1 MSYKT
6 FKNLLY
12 QSRKRSFS
20 QADINFIKKIANT
33 TDKPKPSDKKPK
45 IEQNSGEKPP
55 LSLTFI
61 GNLDQP
67 FQLNDPKNKQYLRKK
82 LEHAAPQWSIHVQ
95 FIHLIIATNQDL
107 KTAQKT
113 IKALP
118 DIEKNT
124 PIGALVFLP
133 GADTVVSVF
142 SELIT
147 EVLKKVTPIVTVGTL
162 TLIDEDLSSKS
173 DEEVVSFQAYML
185 SLHTMFLQKCPRVN
199 IINLMQPAEFRP
211 KTKTTSFLD
220 RMAGRIKP
228 LIPDVN
234 SYKTV
239 VKEKAA
245 QAANGV
251 IDFGNAEQQQAFKN
265 LGAKTQASTAL
276 YLRSASQS
284 K

>member
-1 MSYKT
+1 MYH
-6 FKNLLY
+6 
-12 QSRKRSFS
+12 SRKRTFS
-20 QADINFIKKIANT
+20 QAEISFIKKITKT
-33 TDKPKPSDKKPK
+33 TDKPKTDQNNQKKPK
-45 IEQNSGEKPP
+45 TEQNSGEKPP

-67 FQLNDPKNKQYLRKK
+67 FQLNDPKNKQYLRAK
-82 LEHAAPQWSIHVQ
+82 LEHAAPQWNIHVQ

-113 IKALP
+113 IKALA

-124 PIGALVFLP
+124 PIGALIFLP
-133 GADTVVSVF
+133 GEDTQFAVF

-147 EVLKKVTPIVTVGTL
+147 EVLKKITPIVTIGAL
-162 TLIDEDLSSKS
+162 TLVDEDLSSKT
-173 DEEVVSFQAYML
+173 DAEVVTYQAYML
-185 SLHTMFLQKCPRVN
+185 GLYTMFLQKCPRVN
-199 IINLMQPAEFRP
+199 IINLMQPGEFRP

-228 LIPDVN
+228 LIPDVK

-239 VKEKAA
+239 VKEQAA

-265 LGAKTQASTAL
+265 LGPKTQANTAL
-276 YLRSASQS
+276 YLRSSSQS

>member
-1 MSYKT
+1 
-6 FKNLLY
+6 LY
-12 QSRKRSFS
+12 HSRKRTFS
-20 QADINFIKKIANT
+20 QAEISFIKKITKT
-33 TDKPKPSDKKPK
+33 TDKPKTDQNNQKKPK
-45 IEQNSGEKPP
+45 TEQNSGEKPP

-67 FQLNDPKNKQYLRKK
+67 FQLNDPKNKQYLRAK
-82 LEHAAPQWSIHVQ
+82 LEHAAPQWNIHVQ

-113 IKALP
+113 IKALA

-124 PIGALVFLP
+124 PIGALIFLP
-133 GADTVVSVF
+133 GEDTQFAVF

-147 EVLKKVTPIVTVGTL
+147 EVLKKITPIVTIGAL
-162 TLIDEDLSSKS
+162 TLVDEDLSSKT
-173 DEEVVSFQAYML
+173 DAEVVTYQAYML
-185 SLHTMFLQKCPRVN
+185 GLYTMFLQKCPRVN
-199 IINLMQPAEFRP
+199 IINLMQPGEFRP

-228 LIPDVN
+228 LIPDIK

-239 VKEKAA
+239 VKEQAA

-265 LGAKTQASTAL
+265 LGPKTQANTAL
-276 YLRSASQS
+276 YLRSSSQS

>member
-1 MSYKT
+1 MYH
-6 FKNLLY
+6 
-12 QSRKRSFS
+12 SRKRTFS
-20 QADINFIKKIANT
+20 QAEISFIKKITKT
-33 TDKPKPSDKKPK
+33 TDKPKTDQNNQKKPK
-45 IEQNSGEKPP
+45 TEQNSGEKPP

-67 FQLNDPKNKQYLRKK
+67 FQLNDPKNKQYLRAK
-82 LEHAAPQWSIHVQ
+82 LEHAAPQWNIHVQ

-113 IKALP
+113 IKALA

-124 PIGALVFLP
+124 PIGALIFLP
-133 GADTVVSVF
+133 GEDTQFAVF

-147 EVLKKVTPIVTVGTL
+147 EVLKKITPIVTIGAL
-162 TLIDEDLSSKS
+162 TLVDEDLSSKT
-173 DEEVVSFQAYML
+173 DAEVSTYQAYML
-185 SLHTMFLQKCPRVN
+185 GLYTMFLQKCPRVN
-199 IINLMQPAEFRP
+199 IINLMQPGEFRP

-228 LIPDVN
+228 LIPDVK

-239 VKEKAA
+239 VKEQAA

-265 LGAKTQASTAL
+265 LGPKTQANTAL
-276 YLRSASQS
+276 YLRSSSQS

>member
-1 MSYKT
+1 MYH
-6 FKNLLY
+6 
-12 QSRKRSFS
+12 SRKRSFS
-20 QADINFIKKIANT
+20 QAEITFIKKIT
-33 TDKPKPSDKKPK
+33 KTPDKPKTDQNNQKKPK
-45 IEQNSGEKPP
+45 TEQNSGEKPP

-67 FQLNDPKNKQYLRKK
+67 FQLNDPKNKQYLRTK
-82 LEHAAPQWSIHVQ
+82 LEHAAPQWNIHVQ

-113 IKALP
+113 IKALA

-124 PIGALVFLP
+124 PIGALIFLP
-133 GADTVVSVF
+133 GEDTQFAVF

-147 EVLKKVTPIVTVGTL
+147 EVLKKITPIVTIGAL
-162 TLIDEDLSSKS
+162 TLVDEDLSSKT
-173 DEEVVSFQAYML
+173 DAEVSTYQAYML
-185 SLHTMFLQKCPRVN
+185 GLYTMFLQKCLRVN
-199 IINLMQPAEFRP
+199 IINLMQPGEFRP

-228 LIPDVN
+228 LIPDVK

-239 VKEKAA
+239 VQEQAA

-265 LGAKTQASTAL
+265 LGPKTQASTAL